1 MPKYG
6 EWWGDNLTEKAVER
20 VTKNYSLEEL
30 SDKSFLSK
38 LSNDEIRDVATFVYY
53 ISYSN
58 AISYKIDI
66 NKYGEL
72 KRKIND
78 EFNRRIDKILIFY
91 NMLDHKHNVD
101 KWNGDVRYKTL
112 IWSNNKGDMEMSIL
126 KTAVWL
132 YQLIGEETTYSLI
145 ETIRSACDKPLF
157 WGFGFEC
164 SHKMN
169 CDESPKVW
177 KKVNEGRK
185 KEIEAQNKF
194 INYILDGEFDK
205 AYNEFIED
213 EVTKRF

>member
-6 EWWGDNLTEKAVER
+6 EWWGDNLIEKAVER

-66 NKYGEL
+66 NKYSEL

-78 EFNRRIDKILIFY
+78 EFNRRIDKILILY
-91 NMLDHKHNVD
+91 NMLDNKHNVD
-101 KWNGDVRYKTL
+101 KWSGDVRYKTL
-112 IWSNNKGDMEMSIL
+112 IWSNNKGDTEMSIL

-177 KKVNEGRK
+177 NKVNEGRK